1 MKKYDKDLYKEL
13 DYLKGELSLSES
25 IVKEQRT
32 DIKVLILSL
41 IENDIPIPE
50 NLISKYINK
59 KSNCRF
65 RLDWPSF
72 SLSVGD

>member
-50 NLISKYINK
+50 NLINKYINK
-59 KSNCRF
+59 KSNDKHIELPF
-65 RLDWPSF
+65 
-72 SLSVGD
+72 

>member
-50 NLISKYINK
+50 NLINKYINMAPK
-59 KSNCRF
+59 IKPVIELPF
-65 RLDWPSF
+65 
-72 SLSVGD
+72 